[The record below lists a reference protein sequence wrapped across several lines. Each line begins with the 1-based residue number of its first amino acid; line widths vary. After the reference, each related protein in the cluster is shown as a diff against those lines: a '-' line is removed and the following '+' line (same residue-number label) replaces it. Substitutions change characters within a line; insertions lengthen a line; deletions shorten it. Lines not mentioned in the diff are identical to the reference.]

1 MHQEV
6 SQRAIT
12 LPAQLRDE
20 ERPDLGSFSRNH
32 LQSALHPVPWLQAS
46 CRGGRAHGDT
56 AAACEMQEMA
66 WSDIATCNTATGIR
80 RKGAKCGSTGNVARA
95 LLPNFS
101 MSTPAESVPPEQRRR
116 PAQRLKRFLLGGPKD
131 LQDPHLFRHIS
142 LIAFLAWVG
151 LGADGLS
158 SSAYGPEEAFKNLG
172 EHTYL
177 AVFLA
182 AATAFTVLIIAAAYS
197 RVIEHFP
204 FGGGGYVVATRLLG
218 PRAGVVSG
226 CALIVDYVL
235 TISIS
240 IAAGGDAVFSVLPD
254 GARWA
259 NLIIVGVPLKLH
271 VELSG
276 VLILVLLNLRGVKES
291 VTALMPIFLIFLV
304 THAVIIGTGIGLHLG
319 RAHEVVQEVS
329 AGLSRGMSTLGL
341 GGLLLLFVRAYSLG
355 GGTYT
360 GIEAVSNGLQIMRE
374 PRVQTGKRTMAYMA
388 ISLAVTAAGIILC
401 YLLLDVRYLDPD
413 HTMNSLLAGKV
424 AGHVQL
430 LGLPVGKW
438 FVFITLLSEALL
450 LFVAAQAGFIDGP
463 RVMANMAHDSWFPH
477 RFSALSDRLTMQ
489 NGVLLMGG
497 AGLVMLLYTGGR
509 VDALVV
515 MYSIN
520 VFLTFSLTQV
530 AMIRYWV
537 KRETRHKLPDWK
549 SHVWIH
555 LVGGALCI
563 VILTITVAE
572 KFREGGWLTVLA
584 TSALI
589 ALCMAIRRHYAG
601 VFGRLK
607 RLDQILDALPSQ
619 AVAKRS
625 LDPKKPTAVMLVGGY
640 SGLGIHSLLTVLKL
654 FPRYFQNILFVTV
667 GVVDSATFQGVE
679 EVDRVREQAE
689 EGLKKY
695 VDQAERM
702 GLPADSRLAMG
713 TEAVAESVRVASE
726 IAQEFPR
733 AIFFAGKLIFERER
747 WFDRFLH
754 NETAYAMQRR
764 LQFAGLQMV
773 VLPVRVLE

>member
-1 MHQEV
+1 LALRV
-6 SQRAIT
+6 S
-12 LPAQLRDE
+12 
-20 ERPDLGSFSRNH
+20 
-32 LQSALHPVPWLQAS
+32 
-46 CRGGRAHGDT
+46 
-56 AAACEMQEMA
+56 
-66 WSDIATCNTATGIR
+66 
-80 RKGAKCGSTGNVARA
+80 K
-95 LLPNFS
+95 
-101 MSTPAESVPPEQRRR
+101 PAESVPPEVER
-116 PAQRLKRFLLGGPKD
+116 PRPGRRLKRFLLGGPKD

-142 LIAFLAWVG
+142 LVAFLAWVG

-172 EHTYL
+172 QHTYL

-182 AATAFTVLIIAAAYS
+182 AATAFTVLIIAASYS

-204 FGGGGYVVATRLLG
+204 FGGGGYVVASRLLG

-240 IAAGGDAVFSVLPD
+240 VAAGGDAVFSVLPD
-254 GARWA
+254 GAA
-259 NLIIVGVPLKLH
+259 LASLSIAGVPLKLQ
-271 VELSG
+271 VELLG
-276 VLILVLLNLRGVKES
+276 VLVLVLLNLRGVKES
-291 VTALMPIFLIFLV
+291 VTALLPIFLMFLI
-304 THAVIIGTGIGLHLG
+304 THAVVIAAGIGLHLG
-319 RAHEVVQEVS
+319 RAHEVVREVS
-329 AGLSRGMSTLGL
+329 LGLQQGMSTLGV
-341 GGLLLLFVRAYSLG
+341 GGLALLFVRAYSLG

-388 ISLAVTAAGIILC
+388 ISLAVTASGIILC
-401 YLLLDVRYLDPD
+401 YLLLDIRYLDAN
-413 HTMNSLLAGKV
+413 HTMNSLLAAKI
-424 AGHVQL
+424 AGQVRFW
-430 LGLPVGKW
+430 GLPVGSW
-438 FVFITLLSEALL
+438 FVFVTLLSESLL

-497 AGLVMLLYTGGR
+497 AGLAMLLYTRGR
-509 VDALVV
+509 VEALVV

-520 VFLTFSLTQV
+520 VFLTFSLTQI
-530 AMIRYWV
+530 AMVRYWL
-537 KRETRHKLPDWK
+537 KRETRLKQPDWK
-549 SHVWIH
+549 SHIWIH
-555 LVGGALCI
+555 LVGGILCL
-563 VILTITVAE
+563 VILMITVAE
-572 KFREGGWLTVLA
+572 KFREGGWLTVVA

-589 ALCMAIRRHYAG
+589 ALCLAIKRHYAG
-601 VFGRLK
+601 VNARLK
-607 RLDQILDALPSQ
+607 RLDQILLALPSQ
-619 AVAKRS
+619 PVAKKA
-625 LDPKKPTAVMLVGGY
+625 LDPKKPTAVLLVGGY

-654 FPRYFQNILFVTV
+654 FPRHFQNVLFVTV

-695 VDQAERM
+695 VEQAERM
-702 GLPADSRLAMG
+702 GLPADYRVAMG
-713 TEAVAESVRVASE
+713 TEAVAECVRVAGE
-726 IAQEFPR
+726 IAQEYPR
-733 AIFFAGKLIFERER
+733 AVFFAGKLVFERER

-764 LQFAGLQMV
+764 LQFAGLPMV